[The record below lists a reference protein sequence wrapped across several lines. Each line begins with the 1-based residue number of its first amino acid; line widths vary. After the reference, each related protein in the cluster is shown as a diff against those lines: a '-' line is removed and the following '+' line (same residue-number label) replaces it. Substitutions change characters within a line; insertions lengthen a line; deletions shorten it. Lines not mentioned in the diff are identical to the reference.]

1 MLFQLCHLYCPHGQ
15 RPHILL
21 LFLLAWE
28 LLSTGVG
35 GKLWF
40 IGGFEGVWAS
50 SKNDVYSSLDG
61 GMSWSIVL
69 TAPTMF
75 PPRGFHASAV
85 FAGLLWV
92 IAGWGPDVDR
102 YYNDAWCTSD
112 GTNWNA
118 ATTNAAFSGRHTNAV
133 TLNGSLWI
141 VAGHS
146 PNGMLNEIWSSRNGA
161 QWIQTSVSGNIF
173 SRREHPGVGFFRD
186 RIWVIGGQSS
196 LNDVWAST
204 DSSATSWMQLVPNA
218 PFGGR
223 WAHVVLAFNHRL
235 LVIGGVSYP
244 TIYRDVWSTA
254 DGQTWSLVT
263 NDAMFPSRG
272 WFACDALDSGI
283 VVVAGGGCDDN
294 GRGPY
299 YADVWTLKGQLVHLW
314 SV

>member
-1 MLFQLCHLYCPHGQ
+1 MRFQLCHLYCPHGQ

-28 LLSTGVG
+28 LLSAG

-40 IGGFEGVWAS
+40 IGGFEGVWVS

-118 ATTNAAFSGRHTNAV
+118 ATTNAAFFGRHTNAV
-133 TLNGSLWI
+133 TLNSSLWI

-146 PNGMLNEIWSSRNGA
+146 PNGILNEIWSSRNGA
-161 QWIQTSVSGNIF
+161 QYK
-173 SRREHPGVGFFRD
+173 
-186 RIWVIGGQSS
+186 
-196 LNDVWAST
+196 
-204 DSSATSWMQLVPNA
+204 
-218 PFGGR
+218 R
-223 WAHVVLAFNHRL
+223 WADLCKRMSWLFMRYRVPR
-235 LVIGGVSYP
+235 GG
-244 TIYRDVWSTA
+244 I
-254 DGQTWSLVT
+254 
-263 NDAMFPSRG
+263 
-272 WFACDALDSGI
+272 
-283 VVVAGGGCDDN
+283 
-294 GRGPY
+294 
-299 YADVWTLKGQLVHLW
+299 H
-314 SV
+314 